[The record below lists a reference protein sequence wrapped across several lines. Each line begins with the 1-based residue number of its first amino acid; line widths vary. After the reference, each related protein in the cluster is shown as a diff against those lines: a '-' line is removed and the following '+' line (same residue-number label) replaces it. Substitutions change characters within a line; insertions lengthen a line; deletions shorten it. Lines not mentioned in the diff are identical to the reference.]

1 MAKKKKLDEEDKPET
16 SDGSI
21 AVNDAWTGMLAVSLL
36 ALVIGS
42 GFLFYDW
49 YFLYPDSA
57 PAKPPSFISTPPGP
71 LQKEKGPGPKVDPN
85 KDAGAKDGKDAAAKD
100 ADKKE
105 PEKKAD

>member
-1 MAKKKKLDEEDKPET
+1 MAKKKKLDEEDKPEI

-49 YFLYPDSA
+49 YFLYPESA

-85 KDAGAKDGKDAAAKD
+85 KDAAAKD
-100 ADKKE
+100 AKEAPKEKE
-105 PEKKAD
+105 PEKKAE